1 MAKFLDIKGF
11 VFDLDGVITDTSVF
25 HSQAWH
31 QIADKV
37 GGPMVQRTWRRIKG
51 NQPDGLSWTDFK
63 SR

>member
-1 MAKFLDIKGF
+1 MVEFAAIKGF

-37 GGPMVQRTWRRIKG
+37 GV
-51 NQPDGLSWTDFK
+51 S
-63 SR
+63 